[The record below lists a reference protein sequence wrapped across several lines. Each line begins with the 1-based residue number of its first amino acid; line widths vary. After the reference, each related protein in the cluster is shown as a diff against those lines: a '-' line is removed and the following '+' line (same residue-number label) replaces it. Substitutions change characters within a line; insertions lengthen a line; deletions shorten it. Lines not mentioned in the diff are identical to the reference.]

1 MKYWRTAAVKGPV
14 DAALTLPFPL
24 AQTEELVR
32 PACPA
37 DEAEWARAAAGGD
50 KAAFARLV
58 EKHKQSVYGL
68 CYRLLGTQTS
78 GDEARDAAQEAFVRA
93 YTGIGAFDARQP
105 FAAWVLRI
113 ARNHCID
120 LLRRRRPTL
129 QLQAEDPETGAA
141 PELADRYARSGEQAV
156 QEEEAQRDL
165 DRAIAALPP
174 RYREVIALFHVQHL
188 SYAEIAEAMGVP
200 MGTVM
205 TWLHRAR
212 KELKAKLAEHL
223 S

>member
-1 MKYWRTAAVKGPV
+1 MDTALSLP
-14 DAALTLPFPL
+14 LTLSPSPDQAL
-24 AQTEELVR
+24 I
-32 PACPA
+32 ACPA
-37 DEAEWARAAAGGD
+37 DEAEWARAASGGD
-50 KAAFARLV
+50 KAAFSRLV

-68 CYRLLGTQTS
+68 CYRLLG
-78 GDEARDAAQEAFVRA
+78 GGEEARDAAQEAFVRA
-93 YTGIGAFDARQP
+93 YTGIRDFDARQP

-129 QLQAEDPETGAA
+129 ALEPRSDEPEAGVA
-141 PELADRYARSGEQAV
+141 PELQDHFAVTGEQAV

-165 DRAIAALPP
+165 DLAIAALPP
-174 RYREVIALFHVQHL
+174 RYREVIALFHVQHK
-188 SYAEIAEAMGVP
+188 SYAEIALTLGVP

-212 KELKAKLAEHL
+212 KELKAKLVDHL

>member
-1 MKYWRTAAVKGPV
+1 MDTA
-14 DAALTLPFPL
+14 LSLPLPL
-24 AQTEELVR
+24 APTTELAR

-58 EKHKQSVYGL
+58 EKHKQSVHGL
-68 CYRLLGTQTS
+68 CFRLLGAAE
-78 GDEARDAAQEAFVRA
+78 EARDAAQEAFVRA
-93 YTGIGAFDARQP
+93 YTGIREFDPRQP

-129 QLQAEDPETGAA
+129 ALSSEGRGEEGAEAGVVA
-141 PELADRYARSGEQAV
+141 ELPDHFAVSGEQRV

-165 DRAIAALPP
+165 DRAVAGLPP
-174 RYREVIALFHVQHL
+174 RYREVIALFHIQHR
-188 SYAEIAEAMGVP
+188 SYAEIAQALGVP

-212 KELKAKLAEHL
+212 KELKAQLSEHL

>member
-1 MKYWRTAAVKGPV
+1 M
-14 DAALTLPFPL
+14 DAALSLPLPL
-24 AQTEELVR
+24 APADELVR
-32 PACPA
+32 PTCPA

-68 CYRLLGTQTS
+68 CYRLLGS
-78 GDEARDAAQEAFVRA
+78 GEESRDAAQEAFVRA
-93 YTGIGAFDARQP
+93 YTGIRDFDPRQP

-120 LLRRRRPTL
+120 LLRRRRPML
-129 QLQAEDPETGAA
+129 ALASEGRGDDGPETGVA
-141 PELADRYARSGEQAV
+141 PELPDRFARSGEQMV
-156 QEEEAQRDL
+156 QEQQAQRDL
-165 DRAIAALPP
+165 DRAVAALPA
-174 RYREVIALFHVQHL
+174 RYREVIELFHIQHK
-188 SYAEIAEAMGVP
+188 SYAEIAEALDVP

-212 KELKAKLAEHL
+212 RELKVKLAEHL

>member
-1 MKYWRTAAVKGPV
+1 MPT
-14 DAALTLPFPL
+14 
-24 AQTEELVR
+24 ELVR

-50 KAAFARLV
+50 KVAFARLV
-58 EKHKQSVYGL
+58 EKHKQPVYGL
-68 CYRLLGTQTS
+68 CYRLLG
-78 GDEARDAAQEAFVRA
+78 GGEEARDAAQEAFVRA
-93 YTGIGAFDARQP
+93 YTGIGNFDARQP

-120 LLRRRRPTL
+120 LLRRRRPML
-129 QLQAEDPETGAA
+129 ALASHDEDETGVA
-141 PELADRYARSGEQAV
+141 PELSDHYAVGGEQAV
-156 QEEEAQRDL
+156 QEIEAQRDL
-165 DRAIAALPP
+165 ERAVAGLAP
-174 RYREVIALFHVQHL
+174 RYREVIALFHVQHK
-188 SYAEIAEAMGVP
+188 SYAEIAETLGVP

-212 KELKAKLAEHL
+212 KELKAKLVEHF

>member
-1 MKYWRTAAVKGPV
+1 VDTAL
-14 DAALTLPFPL
+14 ALPLPL
-24 AQTEELVR
+24 AHPSELAR
-32 PACPA
+32 IACPA
-37 DEAEWARAAAGGD
+37 DEAEWARAATGGD

-68 CYRLLGTQTS
+68 CFRLLGAAE
-78 GDEARDAAQEAFVRA
+78 EARDAAQEAFVRA
-93 YTGIGAFDARQP
+93 YTGIGAFDSRQP

-129 QLQAEDPETGAA
+129 TIEARGSSSESDAHVA
-141 PELADRYARSGEQAV
+141 PELADHYAVSGEQAV

-165 DRAIAALPP
+165 DKAFASLPP
-174 RYREVIALFHVQHL
+174 RYREVVSLFHIQHK
-188 SYAEIAEAMGVP
+188 SYAEIALTLNVP
-200 MGTVM
+200 LGTVM

-212 KELKAKLAEHL
+212 KELKAQLAEHL

>member
-1 MKYWRTAAVKGPV
+1 
-14 DAALTLPFPL
+14 
-24 AQTEELVR
+24 
-32 PACPA
+32 
-37 DEAEWARAAAGGD
+37 
-50 KAAFARLV
+50 
-58 EKHKQSVYGL
+58 
-68 CYRLLGTQTS
+68 LLGN
-78 GDEARDAAQEAFVRA
+78 GEEARDAAQEAFVRA
-93 YTGIGAFDARQP
+93 YTGVRDFDPRQP

-129 QLQAEDPETGAA
+129 ALAAEGRSEEGADAGVA
-141 PELADRYARSGEQAV
+141 PELTDHFAVSGEQRV

-165 DRAIAALPP
+165 DRAVCGLPP
-174 RYREVIALFHVQHL
+174 RYREVIALFHIQHK
-188 SYAEIAEAMGVP
+188 SYAEIAQSLGVP

-212 KELKAKLAEHL
+212 KELKARLSEHF

>member
-1 MKYWRTAAVKGPV
+1 MDTA
-14 DAALTLPFPL
+14 LSLPFPL
-24 AQTEELVR
+24 SSPTELAR

-50 KAAFARLV
+50 KGAFARLV

-68 CYRLLGTQTS
+68 CYRLLGTGEES
-78 GDEARDAAQEAFVRA
+78 RDASQEAFVRA
-93 YTGIGAFDARQP
+93 YTGIRDFDARQP

-129 QLQAEDPETGAA
+129 ALQAESRSDEGPETGVA
-141 PELADRYARSGEQAV
+141 PELSDHYAMGGEQAV
-156 QEEEAQRDL
+156 QELEAQRDL
-165 DRAIAALPP
+165 ERAVAALPP
-174 RYREVIALFHVQHL
+174 RYREVIALFHVQHH
-188 SYAEIAEAMGVP
+188 SYAEIADALGVP

-212 KELKAKLAEHL
+212 KELRERLSEHL

>member
-1 MKYWRTAAVKGPV
+1 
-14 DAALTLPFPL
+14 L
-24 AQTEELVR
+24 APSEELIR
-32 PACPA
+32 PGCPA
-37 DEAEWARAAAGGD
+37 DEAEWARAAASGD
-50 KAAFARLV
+50 KSAFARLV
-58 EKHKQSVYGL
+58 EKHKQSIFGL
-68 CYRLLGTQTS
+68 CYRLLGSTE
-78 GDEARDAAQEAFVRA
+78 EARDASQEAFVRA
-93 YTGIGAFDARQP
+93 YVSVGNFDPRQP

-129 QLQAEDPETGAA
+129 TLAAEGRGDDGPETGVA
-141 PELADRYARSGEQAV
+141 PELPDRFARSGEEAM

-165 DRAIAALPP
+165 DRAVSRLSP
-174 RYREVIALFHVQHL
+174 RYREVIALFHVQHK
-188 SYAEIAEAMGVP
+188 SYAEIAEALDVP

-212 KELKAKLAEHL
+212 KELKAQLSEHF

>member
-1 MKYWRTAAVKGPV
+1 
-14 DAALTLPFPL
+14 L
-24 AQTEELVR
+24 APPTELVR
-32 PACPA
+32 LACPA
-37 DEAEWARAAAGGD
+37 DEAEWARAATGGD

-68 CYRLLGTQTS
+68 CFRLLGGTE
-78 GDEARDAAQEAFVRA
+78 EARDAAQEAFVRA
-93 YTGIGAFDARQP
+93 YTGISDFDARQP

-129 QLQAEDPETGAA
+129 ALEARNDDPDAHVA
-141 PELADRYARSGEQAV
+141 PELADHFAMTGEQAV

-165 DRAIAALPP
+165 DKAFAALPP
-174 RYREVIALFHVQHL
+174 RYREVVALFHIQHK
-188 SYAEIAEAMGVP
+188 SYAEIAATMNVP
-200 MGTVM
+200 LGTVM

-212 KELKAKLAEHL
+212 KELKAQLAEHF

>member
-1 MKYWRTAAVKGPV
+1 MDTA
-14 DAALTLPFPL
+14 LSLPFPL
-24 AQTEELVR
+24 APSTDLVR

-37 DEAEWARAAAGGD
+37 DEAEWARSAASGD

-68 CYRLLGTQTS
+68 CCRLLGAS
-78 GDEARDAAQEAFVRA
+78 EESRDAAQEAFVRA
-93 YTGIGAFDARQP
+93 YTGIRDFDARQP

-129 QLQAEDPETGAA
+129 ALEPRGEDPEPGVA
-141 PELADRYARSGEQAV
+141 PELQDHFAMTGESAM
-156 QEEEAQRDL
+156 QEQEAQRDL
-165 DRAIAALPP
+165 DQAIAALPP
-174 RYREVIALFHVQHL
+174 RYREVIALFHVQHR
-188 SYAEIAEAMGVP
+188 SYAEIAQTLGVP

-212 KELKAKLAEHL
+212 KELKTKLSEHF

>member
-1 MKYWRTAAVKGPV
+1 V
-14 DAALTLPFPL
+14 DSAISLPLPFAPSSD
-24 AQTEELVR
+24 LVR

-58 EKHKQSVYGL
+58 EKHKQSVFGL
-68 CYRLLGTQTS
+68 CFRLLGS
-78 GDEARDAAQEAFVRA
+78 GEEARDAAQETFVRA
-93 YTGIGAFDARQP
+93 YTGIRGFDARQP

-129 QLQAEDPETGAA
+129 ALSAEGRGDDGPETGVA
-141 PELADRYARSGEQAV
+141 PELPDHFAVSGEQRV

-165 DRAIAALPP
+165 DRAVAGLPP
-174 RYREVIALFHVQHL
+174 RYREVIALFHIQHK
-188 SYAEIAEAMGVP
+188 SYADIAAALDVP

-212 KELKAKLAEHL
+212 KELRAQLSEHF

>member
-1 MKYWRTAAVKGPV
+1 MDTAIS
-14 DAALTLPFPL
+14 LPFPL
-24 AQTEELVR
+24 APVTELVR

-58 EKHKQSVYGL
+58 EKHKQSVHGL
-68 CYRLLGTQTS
+68 CFRMLGA
-78 GDEARDAAQEAFVRA
+78 GEEARDAAQEAFVRA
-93 YTGIGAFDARQP
+93 YVGIGDFDARQP

-120 LLRRRRPTL
+120 LLRRRRPML
-129 QLQAEDPETGAA
+129 ALVPEARGEEAEPGVLPE
-141 PELADRYARSGEQAV
+141 PADHFAMGGEQAV
-156 QEEEAQRDL
+156 QEIEAQRDL
-165 DRAIAALPP
+165 DSAVASLPP
-174 RYREVIALFHVQHL
+174 RYREVIALFHVQHK
-188 SYAEIAEAMGVP
+188 SYAEIAEALNVP

-212 KELKAKLAEHL
+212 KELKSRLAEHL

>member
-1 MKYWRTAAVKGPV
+1 VDTA
-14 DAALTLPFPL
+14 LSLPLPL
-24 AQTEELVR
+24 DSSEELVR

-50 KAAFARLV
+50 KAAFGRLV
-58 EKHKQSVYGL
+58 EKHKQSVFGL
-68 CYRLLGTQTS
+68 CCRLLGANE
-78 GDEARDAAQEAFVRA
+78 EARDAAQEAFVRA
-93 YTGIGAFDARQP
+93 YTGIDRFDPQQP

-129 QLQAEDPETGAA
+129 TLAAEGRSDDGPETGVA
-141 PELADRYARSGEQAV
+141 PELPDHFAQSGEQAV

-165 DRAIAALPP
+165 DRAVSQLAP
-174 RYREVIALFHVQHL
+174 RYREVIALFHVQHR
-188 SYAEIAEAMGVP
+188 SYAEIADTLGVP

-212 KELKAKLAEHL
+212 KELKTRLSEHL

>member
-1 MKYWRTAAVKGPV
+1 M
-14 DAALTLPFPL
+14 DAALTLPLPL
-24 AQTEELVR
+24 APSEELVR
-32 PACPA
+32 SACPA

-68 CYRLLGTQTS
+68 CYRLLGP
-78 GDEARDAAQEAFVRA
+78 GEEPRDAAQEAFVRA
-93 YTGIGAFDARQP
+93 YTGIGGFDAKQP

-129 QLQAEDPETGAA
+129 ALQSQDDSESHA
-141 PELADRYARSGEQAV
+141 PELPDRFAQTGEQVV

-165 DRAIAALPP
+165 DRAVAELPP
-174 RYREVIALFHVQHL
+174 RYREVIALFHVQHK
-188 SYAEIAEAMGVP
+188 SYAEIAEALDVP

-212 KELKAKLAEHL
+212 KELKLKLSEHF

>member
-1 MKYWRTAAVKGPV
+1 MDTALSFP
-14 DAALTLPFPL
+14 LPFAPSTEL
-24 AQTEELVR
+24 AR
-32 PACPA
+32 SACPA

-68 CYRLLGTQTS
+68 CFRLLG
-78 GDEARDAAQEAFVRA
+78 GGEEARDAAQESFVRA
-93 YTGIGAFDARQP
+93 YSGIRDFDPRQP
-105 FAAWVLRI
+105 FAAWLLRI
-113 ARNHCID
+113 ARNHSID

-129 QLQAEDPETGAA
+129 ALSAEGRSEDGPETGVA
-141 PELADRYARSGEQAV
+141 PELQDHFAVSGEQRV

-165 DRAIAALPP
+165 DRAVAALPP
-174 RYREVIALFHVQHL
+174 RYREVIALFHIQHL
-188 SYAEIAEAMGVP
+188 SYAEIADTLRVP
-200 MGTVM
+200 IGTVM

-212 KELKAKLAEHL
+212 KELKAQLWEHL